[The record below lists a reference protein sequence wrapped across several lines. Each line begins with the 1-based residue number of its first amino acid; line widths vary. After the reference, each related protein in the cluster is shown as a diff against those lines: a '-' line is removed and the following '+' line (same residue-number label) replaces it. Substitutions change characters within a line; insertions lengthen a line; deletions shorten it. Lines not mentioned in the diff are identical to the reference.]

1 MAEELKTVDSMPG
14 SINQL
19 ISQNYRLKRP
29 PSLSESFAW
38 TPENVERANRIPL
51 LSSHEQIITEDVE
64 EESKAI
70 TIPRK
75 HFKYEQQIVET
86 TLKLLIHITLIS
98 VFETLFYFF
107 YVSALE
113 NNGIEKTV
121 NTFIN
126 GAINGCLNM
135 TESEIDFINYF
146 LDPIINSTQIINA
159 GNSREY
165 LRNINNTRLINQSWY
180 YVGGLLTIS
189 AILLTYVRFRKI
201 QIQWAYMLFENISMV
216 ILLGLYELMF
226 FDTIIYDY
234 EPISTDEIARNAV
247 IKFQKQCGILYE
259 TRNLDL

>member
-51 LSSHEQIITEDVE
+51 LSSHEQIITEYVE
-64 EESKAI
+64 EEPI
-70 TIPRK
+70 ENNTIPK
-75 HFKYEQQIVET
+75 LYKYEQQFVET

-135 TESEIDFINYF
+135 TEPEIDFINYI
-146 LDPIINSTQIINA
+146 LEPIINSTQIINS
-159 GNSREY
+159 GNNREY
-165 LRNINNTRLINQSWY
+165 LRNINNIRLINQSWY

-189 AILLTYVRFRKI
+189 AVLLTYVRFRKI
-201 QIQWAYMLFENISMV
+201 KIKWLYMLFENISMV

-247 IKFQKQCGILYE
+247 IKFQEQCGIL
-259 TRNLDL
+259 N